1 MFQRSLLKDSDV
13 EPLAEG
19 VFAVLEKT
27 GILCQND
34 EMLKALAAAGAR
46 VDLPSQR
53 VTFPKRMQ
61 AEFVAQLRSKA
72 GRAYPHAERPWQEE
86 IKGKTIEDEDD
97 EDEEDRGFALIGMP
111 DLETQVAQFVHDYE
125 KGERRSGNKAD
136 FVRLVQFGDALHGD
150 TGVGHCLLLTDVPPL
165 LEPLEAALL
174 LAEHA
179 RKPQAVFAWNVRQ
192 IPYLVEMGEILGL
205 RNWFNYGAICFAHP
219 LRFDRDVADRFVHKV
234 KAGSPTG
241 LTAMP
246 VAGVTTPVT
255 LAGFVAVSAAE
266 HLATW
271 IAARALNP
279 SVRLGGSMWGG
290 AVDMRGTGV
299 SYCSFDAMLY
309 SFATVEFLRRWC
321 GVEVPVGGGEYCDAK
336 APGLF
341 AAYEKAYKAMTIA
354 AFTGRHPG
362 IGSGLL
368 EEGKTLSPV
377 QLLIERD
384 LTAGARHYAR
394 KVEVSPDLLALDEIG
409 EVGLGIDRN
418 HLGTDQTVRHF
429 RDSLWLPELIDR
441 SGWAGAEHEKALLA
455 KAQGRMN
462 ELLAAYRKP
471 EVDPGKLA
479 RMRAVVEQARSEL
492 L

>member
-1 MFQRSLLKDSDV
+1 VLQRCLLRDADV
-13 EPLAEG
+13 EPLAQG
-19 VFAVLEKT
+19 VVAVLEKV
-27 GILCQND
+27 GILCQN
-34 EMLKALAAAGAR
+34 EELLRALAAAGAR
-46 VDLPSQR
+46 VDSASER
-53 VTFPKRMQ
+53 VTFPKKMQ
-61 AEFVAQLRSKA
+61 AGFVEGLRKEQNV
-72 GRAYPHAERPWQEE
+72 GRAYLHAERPWQAQEAPAAP
-86 IKGKTIEDEDD
+86 
-97 EDEEDRGFALIGMP
+97 FASIGMP

-125 KGERRSGNKAD
+125 TGERRSGNKAD
-136 FVRLVQFGDALHGD
+136 FVSLIRFGDALHGD

-165 LEPLEAALL
+165 VEPLEAALL

-179 RKPQAVFAWNVRQ
+179 HKPHAAFAWNVRQ
-192 IPYLVEMGEILGL
+192 IPYLVEMGEILGF

-255 LAGFVAVSAAE
+255 LAGFIAVSSAE

-279 SVRLGGSMWGG
+279 TVRLGGSMWGG
-290 AVDMRGTGV
+290 TVDMRGSGV

-321 GVEVPVGGGEYCDAK
+321 GIDVPVGGGEYCDAK
-336 APGLF
+336 VPGLY
-341 AAYEKAYKAMTIA
+341 AALEKAYKAMTIA
-354 AFTGRHPG
+354 AFSGHHPG

-368 EEGKTLSPV
+368 DEGKVLSPV

-384 LTAGARHYAR
+384 LTLGARHYAR
-394 KVEVSPDLLALDEIG
+394 VVEASPELIALDEIA

-418 HLGTDQTVRHF
+418 HLGTEHTVRHF
-429 RDSLWLPELIDR
+429 RTSLWLAELTGR
-441 SGWAGAEHEKALLA
+441 AGWAGLDHEEKILA
-455 KAQGRMN
+455 KAQRKVN
-462 ELLAAYRKP
+462 ELRVAYRKP

-479 RMRAVVEQARSEL
+479 KMRAVVEKARKKL